1 MARVT
6 VEDCVLQIPNRF
18 ELVMLAAQR
27 SRDIS
32 AGAPLS
38 LDRDNDKNPV
48 VALREIAETTLD
60 LDVLKNALIKGL
72 QKVPEADE
80 PEEEIVDFLATEQDL
95 ARDAAAAEDVR
106 AAALS
111 VAGEDGVAGIL
122 TAMHLDGASIATALL
137 HDVIEDTGAD
147 LAEIEK
153 RFGPE
158 IARLVDGVTKLPRI
172 ELQSDHSKQAE
183 NFRKLVLAM
192 SEDIRVLLVKLADR
206 LHNMRTL
213 NFITD
218 ANKRRRIAHETMDIY
233 APLAE
238 RIGIQDM

>member
-38 LDRDNDKNPV
+38 LERDNDKNPV

-106 AAALS
+106 DEALS
-111 VAGEDGVAGIL
+111 VAGED
-122 TAMHLDGASIATALL
+122 
-137 HDVIEDTGAD
+137 EDDDEEELVEEPGDQD
-147 LAEIEK
+147 LIDEA
-153 RFGPE
+153 
-158 IARLVDGVTKLPRI
+158 
-172 ELQSDHSKQAE
+172 
-183 NFRKLVLAM
+183 
-192 SEDIRVLLVKLADR
+192 
-206 LHNMRTL
+206 
-213 NFITD
+213 
-218 ANKRRRIAHETMDIY
+218 
-233 APLAE
+233 
-238 RIGIQDM
+238 

>member
-60 LDVLKNALIKGL
+60 LDVLRNALIKGL

-106 AAALS
+106 DEALS
-111 VAGEDGVAGIL
+111 MAEDEEE
-122 TAMHLDGASIATALL
+122 
-137 HDVIEDTGAD
+137 EDEELVEEPGDQD
-147 LAEIEK
+147 LIDEA
-153 RFGPE
+153 
-158 IARLVDGVTKLPRI
+158 
-172 ELQSDHSKQAE
+172 
-183 NFRKLVLAM
+183 
-192 SEDIRVLLVKLADR
+192 
-206 LHNMRTL
+206 
-213 NFITD
+213 
-218 ANKRRRIAHETMDIY
+218 
-233 APLAE
+233 
-238 RIGIQDM
+238 

>member
-60 LDVLKNALIKGL
+60 LDVLRNALIKGL

-80 PEEEIVDFLATEQDL
+80 PEEEIVDFLATEQDM
-95 ARDAAAAEDVR
+95 AREAAAAEVM
-106 AAALS
+106 
-111 VAGEDGVAGIL
+111 GEEG
-122 TAMHLDGASIATALL
+122 
-137 HDVIEDTGAD
+137 
-147 LAEIEK
+147 
-153 RFGPE
+153 
-158 IARLVDGVTKLPRI
+158 
-172 ELQSDHSKQAE
+172 
-183 NFRKLVLAM
+183 LAM
-192 SEDIRVLLVKLADR
+192 EEDEDDEELVEEPSD
-206 LHNMRTL
+206 
-213 NFITD
+213 
-218 ANKRRRIAHETMDIY
+218 
-233 APLAE
+233 
-238 RIGIQDM
+238 QDLIEEP